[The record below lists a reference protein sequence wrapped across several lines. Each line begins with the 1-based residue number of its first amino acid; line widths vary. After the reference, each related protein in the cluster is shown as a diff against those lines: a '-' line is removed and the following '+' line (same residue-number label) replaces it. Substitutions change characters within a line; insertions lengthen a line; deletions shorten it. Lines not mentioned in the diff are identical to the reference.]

1 MILREQS
8 KVHNKS
14 LEYNVKP
21 QQVTREEIDYNV
33 SKQARFCYSCSKNFT
48 TYQVANCLYFGR
60 SQELQ
65 TRVHQDLTV
74 VGASLA
80 T

>member
-33 SKQARFCYSCSKNFT
+33 SNRLASATPAARTLLLIRSLIVYISDGARNSKPEST
-48 TYQVANCLYFGR
+48 KT
-60 SQELQ
+60 
-65 TRVHQDLTV
+65 
-74 VGASLA
+74 
-80 T
+80 